1 MEKRQQRR
9 PPPPPLPFEIHSLD
23 LEPDPLVHTQHMHKK
38 GKKDMV
44 FDSIPSLFNNIKS
57 SNSDPYSEE
66 YGNAV
71 IVRAYPLGMV
81 RANSNVNVEGGRE
94 SGVEPHK
101 GLEFDSA
108 DDARQFY
115 NVYATR
121 VGFRTRTG
129 QLYRS
134 RTDGSV
140 SSRRFVCSKEGFQ
153 LSSRTGCPA
162 FIRVQRRDSGKWV
175 IDQMHKDHNHQL
187 GDVEESHPPVLQQK
201 APMGRKSSVEVSS
214 RKKLKLLAEVDDG
227 QPCSSGSISVKR
239 VRTGAN
245 GQPIAEPYAGLV
257 FTSPDEAYNFYV
269 RYADEA
275 GFKTRIGQLFRSKN
289 DGSITSRRFVCSKE
303 GFQHPSRVGCG
314 AFMRIKRQESGT
326 WMVDRLQKDHNHD
339 LEPQTGTHKKSST
352 APKKFID
359 EVNGGLDSLDLLEI
373 NNGVH
378 FSSSQGN
385 NIGSEWYRLLL
396 DYFQRRQAED
406 TGFFYSMEVDNG
418 VCMSIFWAD
427 GRSRFACSQFG
438 DVVVLDTSYRKTN
451 YLVPFATFVGVNHHK
466 QPVLLGCA
474 LIANESKES
483 FIWLFRT
490 WLRAM
495 SGCRPKSIIADQD
508 MAIQQAIGHVFPGT
522 RHRFSMWQIREKE
535 RENLR
540 SVSTEFKYEYEKCIY
555 ESQTNAEFNTMWNAL
570 VNKYGLK
577 ENAWLKEMYEKRESW
592 VPLYLRGT
600 FFAGIPMNES
610 MEPFFGIF
618 LNAETPLGDFIARYE
633 QGLAQRREEERK
645 EDFNSSNLQAF
656 LQTKE
661 PIEEQCRRLYTLN
674 VFQIFQKELLQC
686 YNYLGIKSYE
696 EGTISRYSVRRCGN
710 ELEKH
715 MVTFSASN
723 LDVSCSCQMFEFE
736 GVLCR
741 HVLRVFI
748 MLDIREIPSCYLLHR
763 WTRNAE
769 HGIVCDVDSGV
780 SFQELKGLM
789 VWSLRETACK
799 YIESGTTSLEKY
811 RLACEIMRE
820 GTKKVCRHR

>member
-44 FDSIPSLFNNIKS
+44 FDSIPSLFNNLKS

-239 VRTGAN
+239 VRTGAS

-385 NIGSEWYRLLL
+385 NIGSEW
-396 DYFQRRQAED
+396 
-406 TGFFYSMEVDNG
+406 
-418 VCMSIFWAD
+418 
-427 GRSRFACSQFG
+427 
-438 DVVVLDTSYRKTN
+438 
-451 YLVPFATFVGVNHHK
+451 
-466 QPVLLGCA
+466 
-474 LIANESKES
+474 
-483 FIWLFRT
+483 
-490 WLRAM
+490 AM

-820 GTKKVCRHR
+820 GTKKVCRHRHR

>member
-1 MEKRQQRR
+1 
-9 PPPPPLPFEIHSLD
+9 
-23 LEPDPLVHTQHMHKK
+23 
-38 GKKDMV
+38 MV
-44 FDSIPSLFNNIKS
+44 FDSTPSLFNNTRS
-57 SNSDPYSEE
+57 SSSDPYSEE
-66 YGNAV
+66 YENAM
-71 IVRAYPLGMV
+71 IVRAHPLGTA
-81 RANSNVNVEGGRE
+81 RANNNVNVEGARGP
-94 SGVEPHK
+94 GLEPCI

-108 DDARQFY
+108 DDAREFY
-115 NVYATR
+115 SVYATR

-140 SSRRFVCSKEGFQ
+140 ASRRFVCSKEGFQ
-153 LSSRTGCPA
+153 LNSRMGCPA

-175 IDQMHKDHNHQL
+175 VDQIHKDHNHEL
-187 GDVEESHPPVLQQK
+187 GDVEESRPPILPQRT
-201 APMGRKSSVEVSS
+201 PTGRKSSAKVSS
-214 RKKLKLLAEVDDG
+214 KSKLKFLAEVDDG
-227 QPCSSGSISVKR
+227 QPCFSRSISFKR
-239 VRTGAN
+239 IKTGGDG
-245 GQPIAEPYAGLV
+245 GQPKAEPYAGLV
-257 FTSPDEAYNFYV
+257 FSSVDEAFHFYL

-314 AFMRIKRQESGT
+314 AFMRIKRQDSGT

-339 LEPQTGTHKKSST
+339 LEPQTRTHTKSST
-352 APKKFID
+352 ASKKFID
-359 EVNGGLDSLDLLEI
+359 EVNGGLDTLDLSEI
-373 NNGVH
+373 NNGVR
-378 FSSSQGN
+378 SNISQGN
-385 NIGSEWYRLLL
+385 NIGSEWYHLLL
-396 DYFQRRQAED
+396 DYFQSKQAKD
-406 TGFFYSMEVDNG
+406 TGFFYSVQVDNG
-418 VCMSIFWAD
+418 VCMSVFWAD
-427 GRSRFACSQFG
+427 GRSRFASSQFG
-438 DVVVLDTSYRKTN
+438 DAIVVDTSYRKTN

-508 MAIQQAIGHVFPGT
+508 MAIQQAIAHVFPGT
-522 RHRFSMWQIREKE
+522 RHRFSMWQIRAKE

-540 SVSTEFKYEYEKCIY
+540 SLSNEFKYEYEKCIY
-555 ESQTNAEFNTMWNAL
+555 DSQTNADFNTMWNAL

-577 ENAWLKEMYEKRESW
+577 ENVWLKEMYEKRESW

-600 FFAGIPMNES
+600 FFAGIPLNES
-610 MEPFFGIF
+610 MESLFGIF
-618 LNAETPLGDFIARYE
+618 LNAETPLVEFIARYE
-633 QGLAQRREEERK
+633 QGLEQRREEERK
-645 EDFNSSNLQAF
+645 EDFNCSNLQAF

-661 PIEEQCRRLYTLN
+661 PIEEQCRRLYTLA

-686 YNYLGIKSYE
+686 YNYLGIKIYE

-710 ELEKH
+710 DSEKH

-723 LDVSCSCQMFEFE
+723 LNVSCSCQMFEFE

-748 MLDIREIPSCYLLHR
+748 LLNMREIPSHYLLHR

-769 HGIVCDVDSGV
+769 HGLVCDVDSGV
-780 SFQELKGLM
+780 SCQELKSLM

-799 YIESGTTSLEKY
+799 YIESGTTSIEKY

-820 GTKKVCRHR
+820 GAKKFCRQR